1 MEKCI
6 LVTGGAG
13 LVGNAVRR
21 RLESQGR
28 KVVAIDLVERT
39 RDGAPLTFCDLGD
52 IHRLH
57 AIATDNAIDGIVHCG
72 AHSGPMVARDN
83 PYSMVQV
90 NVVGTANMLEL
101 ARMHKVRRMVFC
113 SSTSAYGDT
122 PEGLVP
128 EDVPLRPTSVY
139 GGSKAASEA
148 LLWTYWRQF
157 GVDAL
162 AIRLSWVY
170 GPGRTTDCII
180 RTMIEDALAGRPTRM
195 PFGQD
200 FHRQFIHVE
209 DAVSAL
215 LLALDAGEMPRRI
228 YTVTGETYATLG
240 EIGEVVKR
248 VLPQADIALQPGPD
262 PVDEVHRRF
271 DISAAKRDLGYAPQF
286 DLESGIRSYADWIA
300 ARTQ

>member
-1 MEKCI
+1 MERHV

-13 LVGNAVRR
+13 LIGNAVRCA
-21 RLESQGR
+21 LEARGR
-28 KVVAIDLVERT
+28 KVVAIDLVQRT
-39 RDGAPLTFCDLGD
+39 REGLPLIACDLTD

-57 AIATDNAIDGIVHCG
+57 AIAAECPLDAIVHCG

-90 NVVGTANMLEL
+90 NVVCTANMLEL
-101 ARMHKVRRMVFC
+101 ARIHQLRRLVFC

-122 PEGLVP
+122 PEGPVP
-128 EDVPLRPTSVY
+128 EDVVLRPTSVY

-170 GPGRTTDCII
+170 GPGRTTDCVI
-180 RTMIEDALAGRPTRM
+180 RTMIEDALAGRPTRL

-209 DAVSAL
+209 DAVAAL
-215 LLALDAGEMPRRI
+215 LLALDTPAPARRV
-228 YTVTGETYATLG
+228 YTATGGTYVTLG
-240 EIGEVVKR
+240 EVGETVRR
-248 VLPQADIALQPGPD
+248 VLPQADIALAPGPD

-271 DISAAKRDLGYAPQF
+271 DISAITRDLGYAPQF
-286 DLESGIRSYADWIA
+286 DLETGIRSYADWIA
-300 ARTQ
+300 ARRS

>member
-39 RDGAPLTFCDLGD
+39 RDGAPLTLCDLGD

-57 AIATDNAIDGIVHCG
+57 AIATENAIDGIVHCG

-101 ARMHKVRRMVFC
+101 ARVHKVRRLVFC

-122 PEGLVP
+122 PEGPVP

-157 GVDAL
+157 GVDAV

-180 RTMIEDALAGRPTRM
+180 RTMIEDALARRATRV
-195 PFGQD
+195 PFGAD

-215 LLALDAGEMPRRI
+215 LLALDAGELPRRI
-228 YTVTGETYATLG
+228 YTVTGGTYATLG

-248 VLPQADIALQPGPD
+248 VLPEADIALAPGPD
-262 PVDEVHRRF
+262 PVDELHRRF
-271 DISAAKRDLGYAPQF
+271 DISAATRDLGYAPQF
-286 DLESGIRSYADWIA
+286 DLETGIRSYAGWIA
-300 ARTQ
+300 ERSA